1 MILAKFV
8 CFSGYMK
15 AKKHL
20 QEGNYG
26 SIIECCQNELANPLT
41 PYKVES
47 LLLRATLYQLRGES
61 KKAMD
66 DLTALINIENSPLK
80 VSHHQVHHHYRST
93 MQGSC
98 IVKQLCRLTE
108 FYLDFS
114 GLEKSWKLVYQ
125 VKHLVIVRFC
135 NVTILPSIYCDT
147 GYGTIQCLSP
157 NLKSITSVELCT

>member
-1 MILAKFV
+1 MEAKVVPISVLLKSFPTFMWV
-8 CFSGYMK
+8 VKFSFYCFSGYMK

-66 DLTALINIENSPLK
+66 DLTDLINIENSPLK
-80 VSHHQVHHHYRST
+80 VRYHHHFLLFYFTFFTLSHKFYYGCELRMGFLIPYVT
-93 MQGSC
+93 
-98 IVKQLCRLTE
+98 LC
-108 FYLDFS
+108 Y
-114 GLEKSWKLVYQ
+114 
-125 VKHLVIVRFC
+125 VR
-135 NVTILPSIYCDT
+135 
-147 GYGTIQCLSP
+147 
-157 NLKSITSVELCT
+157 